1 MTFYF
6 TYNFIKYIAFLKRIS
21 FNLILLL
28 LAPASGA
35 SLLAAAAA
43 VASGGSSPSREVQE
57 ILSLKDSDLN
67 EFYDESSDTGDD
79 LGDESV
85 GSKKNINE
93 QYNFNETSCKSLA
106 FIIDLKIL
114 LIFFTIS

>member
-1 MTFYF
+1 M
-6 TYNFIKYIAFLKRIS
+6 
-21 FNLILLL
+21 L
-28 LAPASGA
+28 LAPANGA

-85 GSKKNINE
+85 GSKKDLNE
-93 QYNFNETSCKSLA
+93 QYNFNETSCMF
-106 FIIDLKIL
+106 FIIYKLNIL
-114 LIFFTIS
+114 FIIVLFTHF